1 MALDVRV
8 SGPLRR
14 AALQFLVS
22 VPLSDAKPPNYFVHS
37 KLLIISI
44 LYVKAR
50 IEKHKFKRFGKKL
63 AHTL

>member
-1 MALDVRV
+1 MTLDARV

-22 VPLSDAKPPNYFVHS
+22 VPLIRCEDS
-37 KLLIISI
+37 KLFCSQQTTYNEHLM
-44 LYVKAR
+44 VKAR

-63 AHTL
+63 AYTV